1 MTKINFTLEQ
11 LRLIVTQMQLIE
23 YSGIEQSSPEYKRAL
38 QIQNKIIK
46 QYHKQN
52 STGTISGIKSKL

>member
-1 MTKINFTLEQ
+1 
-11 LRLIVTQMQLIE
+11 MQLIE

-38 QIQNKIIK
+38 QIKNKIIK

-52 STGTISGIKSKL
+52 SSGIISVIK